1 MTFRARIMML
11 GWLGA
16 AAAIVVGLASLFV
29 QFYLQSDIE
38 RNATLAQAARDYME
52 MDMAQDLIRADMQN
66 VRLALLENKPE
77 QLAAIK
83 QELDEHVERFRAQ
96 LDTSLKLSLAE
107 AEHTAILDIKPMM
120 EVYVD
125 TAYDLMS
132 KASSHPDDFHA
143 GLAAFQTQFEEM
155 ESRDQVISKQLA
167 GALKQSTD
175 DLNLSIT
182 HSKMGVVVM
191 LLIAIAGVIIF
202 ARRVAEQMSTL
213 LGGEPEQTIDLV
225 NRMATGSI
233 DTHIEIGNAH
243 PHSVLAAIAGL
254 RKNLIKT
261 LQETSSN
268 LASVI
273 PELTTAATQTRE
285 DMRKQSDETHTMVT
299 ATTQLAAASEDVAK
313 NASIV
318 SSSTQDARNQA
329 LQGKHAA
336 DDAIRAN
343 KELSTHMN
351 CAVSVVGK
359 LNTGSQ
365 QITTFVEVIRTIAEQ
380 TNLLA
385 LNAAIEAARAGDQ
398 GRGFA
403 VVADEVRTLAQ
414 RTQGATQE
422 IEQII
427 ASLSQAAL
435 EATDS
440 IRKGESLAE
449 DSVSRTTELSVM
461 LETINKSI
469 VAVDEGN
476 AQIATAAEEQS
487 AVTRNINSN
496 IERIADVSRK
506 ASAAAER
513 TMIAVCSVNS
523 AVDQLGKMANQKA
536 G

>member
-1 MTFRARIMML
+1 M
-11 GWLGA
+11 
-16 AAAIVVGLASLFV
+16 
-29 QFYLQSDIE
+29 
-38 RNATLAQAARDYME
+38 
-52 MDMAQDLIRADMQN
+52 
-66 VRLALLENKPE
+66 
-77 QLAAIK
+77 
-83 QELDEHVERFRAQ
+83 
-96 LDTSLKLSLAE
+96 
-107 AEHTAILDIKPMM
+107 
-120 EVYVD
+120 
-125 TAYDLMS
+125 
-132 KASSHPDDFHA
+132 
-143 GLAAFQTQFEEM
+143 
-155 ESRDQVISKQLA
+155 
-167 GALKQSTD
+167 
-175 DLNLSIT
+175 
-182 HSKMGVVVM
+182 
-191 LLIAIAGVIIF
+191 
-202 ARRVAEQMSTL
+202 
-213 LGGEPEQTIDLV
+213 
-225 NRMATGSI
+225 
-233 DTHIEIGNAH
+233 
-243 PHSVLAAIAGL
+243 
-254 RKNLIKT
+254 
-261 LQETSSN
+261 
-268 LASVI
+268 
-273 PELTTAATQTRE
+273 
-285 DMRKQSDETHTMVT
+285 
-299 ATTQLAAASEDVAK
+299 
-313 NASIV
+313 
-318 SSSTQDARNQA
+318 
-329 LQGKHAA
+329 
-336 DDAIRAN
+336 
-343 KELSTHMN
+343 
-351 CAVSVVGK
+351 
-359 LNTGSQ
+359 
-365 QITTFVEVIRTIAEQ
+365 IRTIAEQ